1 MFSALTR
8 YLTYYILKMNVSL
21 SLHRTLLTNWFWSDC
36 VVSWQRCQTTCSV
49 NSSTRRH
56 VCSRSRFCP
65 AAPTGLHKLSSG
77 FFVLVFLSTSC
88 QISKGLTAKRFNYCQ
103 NNSGREFVTDQSA
116 EIWLTA
122 AWTQSLIVL
131 LIIIILLFSFQG
143 FYPSVSFTFIVAAW
157 SNMFSPPEGETT
169 DPLLKK

>member
-49 NSSTRRH
+49 SSSTRRH
-56 VCSRSRFCP
+56 ICSRSRFCP

-131 LIIIILLFSFQG
+131 LIIIILLIFSLK
-143 FYPSVSFTFIVAAW
+143 VFILQFL
-157 SNMFSPPEGETT
+157 SLS
-169 DPLLKK
+169 